1 MSIYFLHLHAFTRCT
16 IVLVS
21 RDYVNATTES
31 ANRLVD
37 IIVDYAKDLIL
48 QKYSDR
54 IKIPDIR
61 EGFEKKVKV
70 SP

>member
-1 MSIYFLHLHAFTRCT
+1 
-16 IVLVS
+16 
-21 RDYVNATTES
+21 
-31 ANRLVD
+31 VD

-48 QKYSDR
+48 QKHNDR

-70 SP
+70 LP